1 MSARAPG
8 GADVGIG
15 LRAPH
20 HREIL
25 ERRPALGFVEV
36 HSENYFAAPAARS
49 LDRVRRDYAVSLHGV
64 GLSLGSA
71 DPLDAAHLAKLYALA
86 RRIEPAFVS
95 EHLSW
100 SSIGGRH
107 ANELLPMPFTM
118 EAAAHLAARIGE
130 AQERLGRRILVE
142 NVSAYFAFEG
152 GLAEW
157 DFVAE
162 VARRSGCAILLDV
175 NNIWVNASNFGFDAR
190 RYVAAVDPA
199 LVGQFHL
206 GGFEARENLLVDTHG
221 ARVSAPVW
229 DLYRDAVERIGP
241 RPTIVEWD
249 TAIPPLDV
257 LLDEARAARAIVRRE
272 ARAQAVA

>member
-1 MSARAPG
+1 MNARALG
-8 GADVGIG
+8 GAGVGIG
-15 LRAPH
+15 LRAAH

-36 HSENYFAAPAARS
+36 HSENHFAEPAARF
-49 LDRVRRDYAVSLHGV
+49 LERVRRDYAVSLHGV

-71 DPLDAAHLAKLYALA
+71 DPLDPAHLAKLDALA

-95 EHLSW
+95 EHLAW
-100 SSIGGRH
+100 SSIDGRH

-118 EAAAHLAARIGE
+118 EAAAHIASRIAE
-130 AQERLGRRILVE
+130 AQERLGRRLLVE

-152 GLAEW
+152 GMAEW
-157 DFVAE
+157 EFVAE

-190 RYVAAVDPA
+190 RYVGAIDPA

-206 GGFEARENLLVDTHG
+206 GGFEARDRLLVDTHG

-229 DLYRDAVERIGP
+229 DLYRAAVERIGP

-249 TAIPPLDV
+249 TAIPALDV
-257 LLDEARAARAIVRRE
+257 LLDEARAARAIIARE
-272 ARAQAVA
+272 APAEALA

>member
-1 MSARAPG
+1 MNARAPG
-8 GADVGIG
+8 GAAVGIG

-25 ERRPALGFVEV
+25 ERRPALGLVEV
-36 HSENYFAAPAARS
+36 HSENYFCGRAARS
-49 LDRVRRDYAVSLHGV
+49 LEAVRRDYEVSLHGV

-71 DPLDAAHLAKLYALA
+71 DPLDPAHLGKLDALA

-100 SSIGGRH
+100 SSIDGRH

-118 EAAAHLAARIGE
+118 EAAAHIAARIGE
-130 AQERLGRRILVE
+130 AQERLGRRLLVE
-142 NVSAYFAFEG
+142 TVSAYFAFEG
-152 GLAEW
+152 GMAEW
-157 DFVAE
+157 EFVAE

-175 NNIWVNASNFGFDAR
+175 NNIWVNAANFGFDAR

-199 LVGQFHL
+199 SVGEFHL
-206 GGFEARENLLVDTHG
+206 GGFEAREGLLVDTHG

-229 DLYRDAVERIGP
+229 DLYREAVERIGP

-249 TAIPPLDV
+249 TAIPALDV
-257 LLDEARAARAIVRRE
+257 LLDEARAARAIVSRQARVE
-272 ARAQAVA
+272 ALA